1 MREALHLNAKI
12 VLITVVFS
20 LSVLSSFAQQKVQF
34 TQYMFNGLVIN
45 PAYAGA
51 EEALSLTFIQRNQWK
66 GIENAPLTQT
76 LSAHT
81 LVKKKKLG
89 LGVTLVKDEIGA
101 HKNLNA
107 TTNYA
112 YHIQTGKQSYL
123 SLGVQ
128 AGIQNLRSNYSS
140 LNGASNDP
148 ALNNVDISETFFD
161 FGAGVYFRSP
171 TFEAGLSAPQLLPET
186 VSLNDTLAI
195 RLDRTNLFLFTLY
208 KFSLSESFTFQPSTL
223 LKYLPGLPL
232 SYDVNINVLY
242 RDVLNLGVSYR
253 RNESVDFLFKAQVTP
268 QLQVG
273 YAYDHTIGDVARL
286 SNGSHELMV
295 QYVFRY
301 MKSKV
306 VAPR

>member
-1 MREALHLNAKI
+1 M
-12 VLITVVFS
+12 FS
-20 LSVLSSFAQQKVQF
+20 LTVLSSFAQQKVQF

-51 EEALSLTFIQRNQWK
+51 DEALSLTFIQRNQWK

-89 LGVTLVKDEIGA
+89 LGITLVKDEIGA

-123 SLGVQ
+123 SFGIQ
-128 AGIQNLRSNYSS
+128 AGIQNIRSDYSS
-140 LNGASNDP
+140 LNGASSDP
-148 ALNNVDISETFFD
+148 ALSNIDIAETFFD

-171 TFEAGLSAPQLLPET
+171 KFQAGLSAPQLLPERIA
-186 VSLNDTLAI
+186 VNDTLNF

-208 KFSLSESFTFQPSTL
+208 KFSLSESFNFQPSTL

-232 SYDVNINVLY
+232 SYDVNLNVLY

-268 QLQVG
+268 QLQLG